1 MDVRSKGGFSMVEM
15 LVTTAILT
23 SATYLIM
30 GTMNDL
36 LAGLKRTESS
46 ATLQM
51 IRANFSN
58 LILDRVAWNNTVYLN
73 SGFACWQSTAG
84 CAAVAPIDFT
94 PYTPDA
100 KTYESYDPVKN
111 PKQGFQMD
119 GRVCNKFDKQAPDPT
134 CPVQIR
140 FSAIPKCA
148 ATNCFRPQFEVTM
161 TFDFALPASKNQAA
175 LFSKGGLN
183 RTLLTHSDAI
193 PLRLMGASGQTICP
207 NDAQGYPQL
216 LVGLNQNTGAIVC
229 ATGKDRIYH

>member
-36 LAGLKRTESS
+36 MVGLKRTESS

-73 SGFACWQSTAG
+73 AGFSCWKSAAG
-84 CAAVAPIDFT
+84 CAAVTSVDFT

-100 KTYESYDPVKN
+100 KPYENYDPVSN

-119 GRVCNKFDKQAPDPT
+119 GRVCDNFNKQDPDPT
-134 CPVQIR
+134 CPVQVR
-140 FSAIPKCA
+140 FSAVPKCA

-161 TFDFALPASKNQAA
+161 SFDFALPPNKNQAA
-175 LFSKGGLN
+175 LFSTGGLN
-183 RTLLTHSDAI
+183 RTMLTHSDAV
-193 PLRLMGASGQTICP
+193 PLRLISATGQTVCP
-207 NDAQGYPQL
+207 TDAQGYPQL
-216 LVGLNQNTGAIVC
+216 LVGLNQKTGAIQC
-229 ATGKDRIYH
+229 ARGKDRIYH